1 MIYTVCDSRLKSN
14 GANRYRCWLLL
25 LLLWQGCMVGWEGGW
40 GSRSRAVTYK
50 WLHRCG
56 RESPSAASVALN
68 LAACHKRRGE
78 DQTPQA
84 RISLQ
89 WKEISRQHWGGLGER
104 GSGVDVCLLFAG
116 SEDNFSPTGHFFYI
130 ISFSKAQ

>member
-1 MIYTVCDSRLKSN
+1 
-14 GANRYRCWLLL
+14 
-25 LLLWQGCMVGWEGGW
+25 MVGWEGGW

-50 WLHRCG
+50 WLRRCG

-84 RISLQ
+84 PQPAVERDQ
-89 WKEISRQHWGGLGER
+89 KTKWGGGLER
-104 GSGVDVCLLFAG
+104 GDL
-116 SEDNFSPTGHFFYI
+116 E
-130 ISFSKAQ
+130 

>member
-1 MIYTVCDSRLKSN
+1 
-14 GANRYRCWLLL
+14 
-25 LLLWQGCMVGWEGGW
+25 MVGWEGGW

-50 WLHRCG
+50 WLRRRG

-84 RISLQ
+84 CMQ
-89 WKEISRQHWGGLGER
+89 WKEISRRHRGGGLER
-104 GSGVDVCLLFAG
+104 GDL
-116 SEDNFSPTGHFFYI
+116 E
-130 ISFSKAQ
+130 